1 MLEYDVTRR
10 IDTRPDRVWAV
21 LVDAPAYPTWSS
33 GVTRVEGVATDGG
46 KLTVHSEV
54 SPGRAF
60 PVRVALDP
68 AARRMTWTG
77 GMPLGLFRGV
87 RTFTASPDGDGTLF
101 HMREVF
107 SGPLTPLMARQ
118 MPDLTPSFEK
128 FADGLRVRSEEA

>member
-10 IDTRPDRVWAV
+10 ISASPDRVWEV

-33 GVTRVEGVATDGG
+33 GVTRVDGVVADGS
-46 KLTVHSEV
+46 KITVHSEV

-60 PVRVALDP
+60 PVQVELDSP
-68 AARRMTWTG
+68 ARRMTWTG

-87 RTFTASPDGDGTLF
+87 RTFTVSPDGESTLF
-101 HMREVF
+101 RMREVF
-107 SGPLTPLMARQ
+107 SGPLTRVMAKQ

-128 FADGLRVRSEEA
+128 FADGLRARAEEA